1 MEKQSYI
8 SNRQLIAM
16 LVMTRLSFS
25 TAYLPGLNAGMSVQD
40 VLPAVPVNFLLN
52 FIFAVPI
59 LLLLRRHPGKD
70 PVELTRNIIGRTAAV
85 LITVFYMA
93 GFLFQAFCY
102 QSYFQEFYVNSL
114 IPESSYLEIA
124 VPILVVCFLGSVK
137 GMETIA
143 RFGGLA
149 FLIYLIVVILI
160 DVSLLPS
167 VDPQFL
173 LPQFYKGPGIF
184 LRTVLSGVNSNMQ
197 IVLLAFCAPYIKS
210 GTGMGKI
217 YARWNMITMG
227 LFLLLEFFVVTV
239 MGAYGA
245 RQVFPLYTLSLQ
257 SKIDVF
263 ERLDSV
269 DVIAWILESV
279 FVITFYVYLTT
290 MCLTKI
296 GINGRRRLV
305 NLGVLLVLLAAC
317 GLLMKYNYL
326 LKSVTFSPY
335 VTAYTLLS
343 QILLP
348 LLLLTV
354 DIVKERWV
362 KQDEVGA

>member
-16 LVMTRLSFS
+16 LVMTRIAFS

-40 VLPAVPVNFLLN
+40 ILLAVPANFLLN

-59 LLLLRRHPGKD
+59 LVLLRRHPGKD
-70 PVELTRNIIGRTAAV
+70 PVEMTRNIIGRPAAALAAV
-85 LITVFYMA
+85 LYMA

-114 IPESSYLEIA
+114 IPESGYLEIA
-124 VPILVVCFLGSVK
+124 VPLLIVCFLGSVK
-137 GMETIA
+137 GVETIA

-149 FLIYLIVVILI
+149 FLIYLIVVFTIGG
-160 DVSLLPS
+160 SLAPS
-167 VDPQFL
+167 VDLNLL
-173 LPQFYKGPGIF
+173 LPQFYSGPGIF
-184 LRTVLSGVNSNMQ
+184 LRAVIGGVNSNMQ

-210 GTGMGKI
+210 GTSMGKI
-217 YARWNMITMG
+217 YARWNMIAMG
-227 LFLLLEFFVVTV
+227 FFLLLEFLVVTV
-239 MGAYGA
+239 MGSYGA

-269 DVIAWILESV
+269 DMIAWILETV
-279 FVITFYVYLTT
+279 FAITFYVYMTT
-290 MCLTKI
+290 MCLTKL
-296 GINGRRRLV
+296 GINGKRRLV
-305 NLGVLLVLLAAC
+305 NVGVLLALLAAG
-317 GLLMKYNYL
+317 GLLMKYDYL
-326 LKSVTFSPY
+326 LKGVAFSPY
-335 VTAYTLLS
+335 LTAYTLLS

-348 LLLLTV
+348 LLLLTA

-362 KQDEVGA
+362 NQNEVGA